1 MMPTDFDLIMAGR
14 LLLASLLGALVG
26 LEREIHGRTAGF
38 RTHLLVS
45 LGSALFMVV
54 SINFYREFGNF
65 SGTMPV
71 GVDPGRVAAQV
82 VTGIGFLGAG
92 AIIRDKASVRGFTTA
107 ACLWI
112 AAAIGLACGAGLYL
126 LPLLVTVIA
135 LISLVALKKIEGVL
149 ARDRYAML
157 KVESDDVAGQLEHII
172 QAVEAIG
179 FQLAPYGVERKTSG
193 MVVFELQVKMHGKS
207 ISTDTIDRISSLSGV
222 KGVHFRLQ
230 AAV

>member
-1 MMPTDFDLIMAGR
+1 MPMDFDMIMSGR
-14 LLLASLLGALVG
+14 LLLASLLGALIG

-45 LGSALFMVV
+45 LGSALFMAV
-54 SINFYREFGNF
+54 SINFYREFGSF
-65 SGTMPV
+65 SGTIPV
-71 GVDPGRVAAQV
+71 GIDPGRVAAQV

-92 AIIRDKASVRGFTTA
+92 AIIRDKASVRGLTTA

-126 LPLLVTVIA
+126 LPLLVTVI
-135 LISLVALKKIEGVL
+135 SLVSLIALKKIEGVL

-157 KVESDDVAGQLEHII
+157 KVVSDDVEGQLEHII

-179 FQLAPYGVERKTSG
+179 LKLTPYGVERKASG
-193 MVVFELQVKMHGKS
+193 LLVFELQVKMHGKS
-207 ISTDTIDRISSLSGV
+207 ISTDAIDRISAICGV
-222 KGVHFRLQ
+222 KGVEFRLQ
-230 AAV
+230 ASV